1 MTSPESFL
9 IYFNFFR
16 IAYQNSEKSRFI
28 FFLKT
33 LTITR
38 KTIVMITGMTTAMI
52 ERIGLANKTLTSF
65 IKPVIVNSLPNVP
78 KNPNWGISI
87 YIIMQN
93 AIIEVIKKA
102 L

>member
-28 FFLKT
+28 FFLKV
-33 LTITR
+33 LTIAKR
-38 KTIVMITGMTTAMI
+38 TIVMITGMATAMI
-52 ERIGLANKTLTSF
+52 ERIGLSNKTLTRSL
-65 IKPVIVNSLPNVP
+65 KPVIVNALPSVP
-78 KNPNWGISI
+78 KNPNSVISI
-87 YIIMQN
+87 YIKMQS
-93 AIIEVIKKA
+93 AIIEEIKKA